1 MKYVLTSIILS
12 LLCLIS
18 FSQKIDGVGKFRIDK
33 TNISIISSI
42 EKEIKQE
49 CGITNKLEF
58 YSNKERM
65 TFDEIL
71 LESSEIRLFYLS
83 EYTLSKIKLMDLYF
97 VFYKDYLIELRCD
110 KNKELDLFLTR
121 KHGRPIIEQ
130 KTISNIK
137 NLNLVYDEYVSKY
150 TWHNNNIII
159 ISFEKKTEF

>member
-97 VFYKDYLIELRCD
+97 VFY
-110 KNKELDLFLTR
+110 
-121 KHGRPIIEQ
+121 
-130 KTISNIK
+130 
-137 NLNLVYDEYVSKY
+137 
-150 TWHNNNIII
+150 
-159 ISFEKKTEF
+159 